1 LEENCSDVSGFFSSV
16 GVSPIKC
23 HTVSISTKV
32 TKDKQKVEN
41 VVAKLKEK
49 VARSLAMPASDFLS
63 EQSESQSV
71 IEELKR
77 KAASLDENMDL
88 LKM

>member
-1 LEENCSDVSGFFSSV
+1 M
-16 GVSPIKC
+16 
-23 HTVSISTKV
+23 
-32 TKDKQKVEN
+32 TKDKQKVES

-49 VARSLAMPASDFLS
+49 VARSLAMLASDFLS

-88 LKM
+88 LKT